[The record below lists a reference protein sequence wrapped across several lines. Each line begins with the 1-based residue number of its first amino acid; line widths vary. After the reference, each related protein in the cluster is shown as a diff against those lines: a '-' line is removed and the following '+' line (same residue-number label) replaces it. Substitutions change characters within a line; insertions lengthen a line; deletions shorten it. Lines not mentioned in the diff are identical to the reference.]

1 MKLHRIFIDKNLLN
15 YARRVYG
22 CLMHSEHRDSK
33 KKPQIACDPKW
44 PICHQQLQ
52 KNKIEQVDPE
62 PWVIK

>member
-1 MKLHRIFIDKNLLN
+1 MN